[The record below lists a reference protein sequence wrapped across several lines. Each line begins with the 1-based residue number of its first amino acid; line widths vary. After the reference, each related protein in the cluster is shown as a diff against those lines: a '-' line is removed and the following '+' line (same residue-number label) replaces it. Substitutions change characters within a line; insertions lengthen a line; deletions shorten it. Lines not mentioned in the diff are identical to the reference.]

1 MSSKKEPPTS
11 HEVLRALWDMVEAW
25 ELGWFDVDNTPEEFD
40 KGIEV
45 VNRARGI
52 LERQRKRDENK

>member
-1 MSSKKEPPTS
+1 MSNKREPPTS

-25 ELGWFDVDNTPEEFD
+25 EQGWFDVDNTPEEFD

-45 VNRARGI
+45 VNRARAI
-52 LERQRKRDENK
+52 LERQRKRDV